1 MAEVPAFTAVVNAG
15 PTLAGCRI
23 STANTNRDGT
33 GTLGTIFT
41 AGANGARV
49 DRIKWKATAAT
60 TAGVV
65 RIFIKDTQGTP
76 AIRLLFEALVTA
88 ITPSATIKSA
98 EGEFVRSDGQ
108 PLILVP
114 AGWSLVA
121 GTHNAESFD
130 VVADVGGDY

>member
-1 MAEVPAFTAVVNAG
+1 MLEGLEAVPSAAAAESP
-15 PTLAGCRI
+15 LAAAAAKAPGSFLVI
-23 STANTNRDGT
+23 PEPSVAE
-33 GTLGTIFT
+33 
-41 AGANGARV
+41 
-49 DRIKWKATAAT
+49 ATAAT